1 MCVRCSRR
9 QPSIVRWWPAALL
22 ALGACASI
30 PRAGPLLGYPAP
42 LPLPATTLAPGC
54 RRLVFQ
60 WQYRERFFSARGSGA
75 ARVAPPD
82 SLRLDLFLDN
92 GASGGFVILVADT
105 LRLPDEDG
113 ARRYVPP
120 APLLWAALGR
130 VTVAASDTVVRVDGD
145 TLRAD
150 VGQPPVWRL
159 AYWAGDLVRL
169 ERIRS
174 RRIQEIV
181 ERTDS
186 TRVLYRHPG
195 ASRSLALTIERRFAE
210 PACFDAAI
218 WRP

>member
-1 MCVRCSRR
+1 MRSSSRSPALVRLG
-9 QPSIVRWWPAALL
+9 VAGLL
-22 ALGACASI
+22 ATGACASL
-30 PRAGPLLGYPAP
+30 PRAGPLVGIPETRP
-42 LPLPATTLAPGC
+42 LPPSELAPGC
-54 RRLVFQ
+54 RRLVFD
-60 WQYRERFFSARGSGA
+60 WQYRERIFSAKGTGA

-92 GASGGFVILVADT
+92 GASGGFVVLVADS
-105 LRLPDEDG
+105 LRLAREDG

-130 VTVAASDTVVRVDGD
+130 ATVVGADTVVRVAGD

-159 AYWAGDLVRL
+159 TYLAGDLARIDRL
-169 ERIRS
+169 RDGRI
-174 RRIQEIV
+174 EETV

-186 TRVLYRHPG
+186 SHVLYRQPG
-195 ASRSLALTIERRFAE
+195 ARRSLVLTVQRRFDE
-210 PACFDAAI
+210 PSCFDAAI